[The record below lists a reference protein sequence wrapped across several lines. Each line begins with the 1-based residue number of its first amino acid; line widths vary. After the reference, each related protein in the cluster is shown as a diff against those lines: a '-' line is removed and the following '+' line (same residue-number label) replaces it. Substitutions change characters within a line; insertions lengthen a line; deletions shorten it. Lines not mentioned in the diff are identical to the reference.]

1 MTTSKLIIL
10 FSWISALVLTVVVI
24 IGSFLSINTTDITT
38 ITSLAWGEL
47 TAAHAFYYWKS
58 KNENRSKHAMKLI
71 KQFASEYGIDSVTNL
86 ASVILQE

>member
-10 FSWISALVLTVVVI
+10 FSWISALVLTIVVI
-24 IGSFLSINTTDITT
+24 LGSFIGIDTSNITT

-58 KNENRSKHAMKLI
+58 KNENRSKHAMKLV
-71 KQFASEYGIDSVTNL
+71 KSLATEYGIDAVTNL

>member
-10 FSWISALVLTVVVI
+10 FSWTSTLVLTIVVI
-24 IGSFLSINTTDITT
+24 IGSFLGINTSDIAT

>member
-10 FSWISALVLTVVVI
+10 FSWIASIVLTIIVV
-24 IGSFLSINTTDITT
+24 IGSFIGIETSNMTT
-38 ITSLAWGEL
+38 IACLAWGEL

-58 KNENRSKHAMKLI
+58 KNENRSKHAMKLV
-71 KQFASEYGIDSVTNL
+71 KSLAAEYGIDAVTNL

>member
-10 FSWISALVLTVVVI
+10 FSWISALVLTIVVI
-24 IGSFLSINTTDITT
+24 IGSFLGINTSDIAT